1 MSKQPFKQI
10 SYGVELP
17 VSLPIIQME
26 PFPELS
32 SNSHSKSSPA
42 ASVTL
47 RWQDWR
53 ARGAGGRGSWLRS
66 AGGLALLCRLST
78 SYLLYDEGNTP
89 KHSILRAKSWV
100 VNT

>member
-1 MSKQPFKQI
+1 MGNIKMSKQPFKQI

-32 SNSHSKSSPA
+32 SNSHSKPLPA

-47 RWQDWR
+47 RWHAFLPVSFPSCQMGVDLQLLPM
-53 ARGAGGRGSWLRS
+53 AHLLLQRGVS
-66 AGGLALLCRLST
+66 
-78 SYLLYDEGNTP
+78 
-89 KHSILRAKSWV
+89 
-100 VNT
+100 